1 MLEKVKEM
9 KERFCRYFRI
19 RKKLGGGYKKENKD
33 YRLRKYGISIVKR
46 KDECGRIE
54 EGMIIEEEEMVLAPF
69 GKDYKFHYEVVETN
83 QDEYLLI
90 CTGNKVFKRWKDKPG
105 VVEIEE
111 LENMHWEHSFGTLGM
126 LFQNNRNSLS
136 LALLEFNSGKII
148 YIDGFEIRPLYYY
161 DYPGLDRGIELLGEE
176 GWKYIYVK
184 NDKIVISKTFEEKF
198 LGYNYYDKEKHS
210 VKIKPLR
217 YQMNCVIGGKWK
229 IYEVSEEAGIIESNE
244 EWDEVKAVDCMP
256 NTFLATM
263 KGKDNGELL
272 RLSTPKE
279 PDRKPIIYPIPGTRF
294 TSLGSV
300 VNISYYEIGDKN
312 GNLYL
317 AKFDDNKEIKILA
330 KYQGNALQ
338 ISKSDD
344 EDLEETIEDRLQ
356 VVKIL
361 VEPAEP
367 VEVYNN

>member
-1 MLEKVKEM
+1 
-9 KERFCRYFRI
+9 
-19 RKKLGGGYKKENKD
+19 
-33 YRLRKYGISIVKR
+33 
-46 KDECGRIE
+46 
-54 EGMIIEEEEMVLAPF
+54 MIIEEEEMVLAPF